1 MREYELTV
9 VYDLAVQEAGGPD
22 ASVQLLT
29 TLVESRGAKLLKV
42 DHWGRR
48 RMAYPINRAIDGDYI
63 VTRIDLDPSGVAPL
77 EATLRIDERVYRH
90 LVVRADELPL
100 PLPPREPRQQ
110 PGFVAPVAAVAPVTE
125 EPAAPEAPVA
135 AATAE
140 LAPEAEATGQAAELE
155 SEAEAPVAAV
165 TDEPATAAEAEATEQ
180 AAEPEPEPEA
190 PVAAVTD
197 EPAAEAEAATE
208 PQPTPE
214 VAAEADPAP
223 AAEAESR
230 PTA

>member
-165 TDEPATAAEAEATEQ
+165 TDEPA
-180 AAEPEPEPEA
+180 
-190 PVAAVTD
+190 
-197 EPAAEAEAATE
+197 AEAEAATE